1 MVKILTI
8 LVKNLTI
15 GKFEKKF
22 TMEMKQENIYQ
33 GTPDHM
39 SDGHVCLTDKDCILP
54 NEYTPKAG
62 KHGLIDRPHR
72 PSLS

>member
-1 MVKILTI
+1 
-8 LVKNLTI
+8 
-15 GKFEKKF
+15 
-22 TMEMKQENIYQ
+22 MKQENIYQ

-62 KHGLIDRPHR
+62 KHGLSDRPHR